1 MSKREFGSNY
11 IVNMVS
17 ALKMN
22 LEKYK
27 YGNGFTIL
35 KELIQNANDAAATKI
50 VIRSFSGIP
59 TATHPLLKRDGII
72 VYNDGEFNDRDAENI
87 KTFGGNNK
95 KRDSAT
101 IGKYGF
107 GLKSIFHLCDAFCY
121 YGHANKNLQC
131 LIPFY
136 SPNDNKAPGIQDG
149 EIDYNAWAEITE
161 DDERSLINQ
170 FGDTEKGLSMFI
182 PIDGKNRIG
191 NDEIDPEHPFNKGD
205 KSNFKL
211 KEETICAL
219 AILSRSS
226 RKKTLKDFYYE
237 VNDCSFSI
245 SLEENSCILKS
256 DGSEIEIPFATIETC
271 VGENDFMSDE
281 QNECLSAIVS
291 KLANFEEGQKA
302 NKLQERVILQFIRL
316 PVSPYQYSELHFS
329 FASFLPLPKQD
340 GFKDCRRFGEISDN
354 NYAIVVHAP
363 FAIDSGRKDILDFD
377 KLTESPV
384 KLDKIDQFVDERPLQ
399 RYWNRLLFQA
409 VLAPNIPQ
417 LLCNAVEN
425 NVLLEKDVDGVISAL
440 KKLIDE
446 SLHKDKK
453 YYLSKYVF
461 LPVINQEG
469 KKEWK
474 LLNSRTVQKYVLV
487 PEINTLEIT
496 SLLSKVVRNTESHF
510 IVENEPNW
518 LLDGEDVIDSA
529 AFRELV
535 DSIQEKDFDNDEMID
550 FARDLIIKN
559 KIRSRYSDATTKECV
574 KNTIIKILRRQGFS
588 SSTEQKIKELFSYVK
603 SFKIENK
610 DITEDEWRN
619 LWSMDNPFILIP
631 QSAQE
636 LFSNN
641 RISESEFKE
650 LLEFLKTC
658 EISGKAKL
666 RIIESVSGNSVK
678 ENIRIVESNYP
689 KGLDIFRVKN
699 IRENKEEYVDY
710 ITLQHQDL
718 FNEFDIND
726 PSGIVSKL
734 IKLIENHKF
743 YMMEKNDVEK
753 YSVNNIYE
761 ANKKGVLYF
770 LYKNDRKQL
779 IVSNDEEIRK
789 AFLEC
794 IFDRSSL
801 FEFIPQNHS
810 ELYTYLLMGFKEKK
824 SNFQICILKS
834 DCNNVWKKVYEDC
847 LAANNEHI
855 EILELNEN
863 QKLFVERNSTL
874 LSNIIWLDNAECLKK
889 LRQFAQNNSLDFII
903 KDDYYH
909 DEDQRKQVLE
919 TIPISDRLLYYKLPL
934 HKNELGDFIS
944 FIPGKTW
951 YNKLDIKFELEIPSL
966 KGRIIPCE
974 KDESLKSRQDSFFIT
989 DSDKKRYETL
999 TQGFALK
1006 AFLNAYNS
1014 EPKIIRNCCNWIL
1027 ERLQSYNT
1035 FSKEEAK
1042 EIESINW
1049 IPLNGSNE
1057 LYSFKDILTTD
1068 RCSQNS
1074 FATLKESLNFVLLD
1088 DIAINEDR
1096 KKLIT
1101 GFIKKQDIN
1110 LVEEIKARIR
1120 QRYSNFYISFKDV
1133 ENSKGI
1139 WDLAIKTFS
1148 SKNEIIKIFEIL
1160 SKDSKIH
1167 LSNDEL
1173 FDSYNTLNISD
1184 NLDSKNGIELLN
1196 VLTGTQYC
1204 NDISVNLF
1212 NHILDKIKDSAEF
1225 KLTDIQKLPNAKKFE
1240 TEWKPLKELVAIA
1253 PSTEFHDINQNLYL
1267 KDNLCCIDTYNLI
1280 RASINENDG
1289 NYCFSEASD
1298 AEIKETIDYWRQNC
1312 DQPKLISLA
1321 LYLMQGKYRKMT
1333 GALEDAILS
1342 KLDEF
1347 CRDSSYTVES
1357 NQSRKLFPSDDEK
1370 KNRFRTF
1377 DSIIVKAMVI
1387 SESKRKA
1394 LSLVGESVEFQI
1406 NPNITYDPKISLD
1419 LAAGTFEIRL
1429 LKSSG
1434 KKVDESIKKL
1444 IEIILLNIYKIN
1456 IKFYKV
1462 QNLLRELFE
1471 LLDNIGQYTI
1481 KAAQK
1486 HISREIFATLKF
1498 LNVKHP
1504 KYKRLSNE
1512 MNRLDNE
1519 DDESDTYSRKEWDLR
1534 KEMMKTIEEDAEL
1547 QRYIFERVQ
1556 AKIEQHQ
1563 YFRSS
1568 ILFELFQNADD
1579 CVNDYQIAPDEDKQK
1594 IAEQRKFKVRYDSA
1608 QRTLKITHYGRKIN
1622 RPFPGLDEN
1631 TANAFKRDLQNM
1643 LSISSSEKSKENG
1656 QTGKFGLGFKSVYTI
1671 CDEPIIRS
1679 GDLQFKIIAGIF
1691 PDERVDYDKTCSDCT
1706 RIELKCRDDVDVQN
1720 DCFIEF
1726 EKCAKFLAVFSKQIN
1741 EIHLLDK
1748 IIKPQYDDI
1757 CELAQGNVSVK
1768 KVYFNDENFVM
1779 IDCRSTNNPFKM
1791 LFMEINNRLVSLTDF
1806 DSDYP
1811 RVWHLTP
1818 LEASETLPFMIHA
1831 DFEID
1836 TGRKNLA
1843 AGNKK
1848 NDKIIEGIAKN
1859 LLGILLEML
1868 SKEDFCPQYAHDIAS
1883 LLLKARNA
1891 TDKYFTS
1898 FAERILQG
1906 LYKRE
1911 KLLVSG
1917 FGPVVTYN
1925 NNMKLYSVAAS
1936 NYTDSDDSKLLT
1948 SFQDVLKICDSNA
1961 FVLTRLAEDLYT
1973 FDGEAQL
1980 EISKLSG
1987 FEFFNGIENKLL
1999 SSDILA
2005 PIIKIELSLKPT
2017 VTSNF
2022 WNSFNRARFKVKSN
2036 NDEEIEVRELYSGY
2050 GILARF
2056 AKEKLHSSYSDE
2068 AIGFFERN
2076 ETLDILR
2083 RDSDIYLS
2091 PQSDP
2096 TPIQPSLEEYYESED
2111 DLKNCHELTSEDLQ
2125 QLLDEKDELLS
2136 RYYEKL
2142 YSSDFYD
2149 HENMKYRNTFILDEE
2164 NGDCRMTKEWCILLL
2179 YGVCQSLP
2187 YWNHQEVSLK
2197 NAIRFLDENKFIDD
2211 FCNME
2216 NLQNIRDRFNAET
2229 HSEECYLRPFEMMLR
2244 LRRFQKSFYDFY
2256 TIVRQL
2262 PLRENF
2268 DNIAVFL
2275 NPSMDPE
2282 LSGTDIDYASIN
2294 RSFKLGVH
2302 FMLRELLRDGFW
2314 FEGKDAYDPSA
2325 IEKIKP
2331 QAFMPRQKICKML
2344 RLDYRTASSVC
2355 IYEKIG
2361 EMLPESNTL
2370 DGTFDILFIEKEF

>member
-1 MSKREFGSNY
+1 MSKRVFGSNY
-11 IVNMVS
+11 KVNVLS
-17 ALKMN
+17 TIKMN

-50 VIRSFSGIP
+50 VISFFPGIP
-59 TATHPLLKRDGII
+59 TATNPLLKRKGII
-72 VYNDGEFNDRDAENI
+72 VYNDGEFSEKDAKNI
-87 KTFGGNNK
+87 KRIGGNNK
-95 KRDSAT
+95 KGDSAT

-121 YGHANKNLQC
+121 YGHAEKKLDC
-131 LIPFY
+131 LIPFD
-136 SPNDNKAPGIQDG
+136 SQDDEEISDTQAG
-149 EIDYNAWAEITE
+149 GIDYNALAEIAEE
-161 DDERSLINQ
+161 DEQALISQ
-170 FGDTEKGLSMFI
+170 LDGAEKGLSMFI

-237 VNDCSFSI
+237 VNDCSFRI
-245 SLEENSCILKS
+245 SLKENSCILKS
-256 DGSEIEIPFATIETC
+256 DGPEIEIPFATIETC

-281 QNECLSAIVS
+281 QKECLSAIVS
-291 KLANFEEGQKA
+291 KLANFEEGQKSE
-302 NKLQERVILQFIRL
+302 KHQERVILQFIRL

-384 KLDKIDQFVDERPLQ
+384 MLDKIDQFVDERPLQ

-409 VLAPNIPQ
+409 ILAPNVPQ
-417 LLCNAVEN
+417 LLCNAVKN
-425 NVLLEKDVDGVISAL
+425 NVLLKKDVDRVTSAL

-446 SLHKDKK
+446 SIHKEKK
-453 YYLSKYVF
+453 YYLSKYTF
-461 LPVINQEG
+461 LPVINQDG
-469 KKEWK
+469 IKEWK
-474 LLNSRTVQKYVLV
+474 LLDSRTVQKYVLV
-487 PEINTLEIT
+487 PEINAPEMTA
-496 SLLSKVVRNTESHF
+496 LLSKGVQNTESYF

-518 LLDGEDVIDSA
+518 LPDGEEVFDCD

-535 DSIQEKDFDNDEMID
+535 DSIQEPDFESDEMID
-550 FARDLIIKN
+550 FVKDLIIKN
-559 KIRSRYSDATTKECV
+559 KIKSKFSDATTKECV
-574 KNTIIKILRRQGFS
+574 KNVIIKILRRQGFS
-588 SSTEQKIKELFSYVK
+588 SSIEQKIKELLSYVK

-619 LWSMDNPFILIP
+619 LWSMDNPFVLIP

-636 LFSNN
+636 LFSNIWM
-641 RISESEFKE
+641 RESEFKE

-658 EISGKAKL
+658 KISGKAKL
-666 RIIESVSGNSVK
+666 RIIESVSGNSIK
-678 ENIRIVESNYP
+678 ENILIVESDYP
-689 KGLDIFRVKN
+689 SGLDIFRVKN

-710 ITLQHQDL
+710 ITLRHQDL

-726 PSGIVSKL
+726 PSEIVSKL
-734 IKLIENHKF
+734 IKLIENHEF

-753 YSVNNIYE
+753 YSVNNIYD
-761 ANKKGVLYF
+761 ANKSGVLYF
-770 LYKNDRKQL
+770 LLQHYKTQL
-779 IVSNDEEIRK
+779 TVSKDEEIRK
-789 AFLEC
+789 SFLESV
-794 IFDRSSL
+794 FDRSILSQI
-801 FEFIPQNHS
+801 IPQNHS
-810 ELYTYLLMGFKEKK
+810 DLYTYLLMGFKEKK
-824 SNFQICILKS
+824 SNSQICILKS
-834 DCNNVWKKVYEDC
+834 DCYEVWKRVYEDC
-847 LAANNEHI
+847 LAATNEHI

-863 QKLFVERNSTL
+863 QKLFVERNGSL
-874 LSNIIWLDNAECLKK
+874 LSNIIWLDNAKCLEK
-889 LRQFAQNNSLDFII
+889 LKLFAQKNSLDFMRT
-903 KDDYYH
+903 DYYQNEH
-909 DEDQRKQVLE
+909 HRKQVLE
-919 TIPISDRLLYYKLPL
+919 TIPISERSLYYKLPL
-934 HKNELGDFIS
+934 HKNESDEFIS
-944 FIPGKTW
+944 FVLGNTW
-951 YNKLDIKFELEIPSL
+951 YNKLDIKFEIEIPLL
-966 KGRIIPCE
+966 KGKIIPCE
-974 KDESLKSRQDSFFIT
+974 RDESLKSKQDSFFIT

-999 TQGFALK
+999 TQGLALK
-1006 AFLNAYNS
+1006 AFLNAYSS

-1027 ERLQSYNT
+1027 ERLRSYNT

-1042 EIESINW
+1042 EIESFKW

-1057 LYSFKDILTTD
+1057 LYSFKDVLTTD
-1068 RCSQNS
+1068 RCSQKS

-1101 GFIKKQDIN
+1101 GFLKKQDID
-1110 LVEEIKARIR
+1110 LVEEISARIR
-1120 QRYSNFYISFKDV
+1120 QKYSNLYISLKDV
-1133 ENSKGI
+1133 ENSKDI

-1148 SKNEIIKIFEIL
+1148 SKSRIIKIFDTL
-1160 SKDSKIH
+1160 SKDTKIH
-1167 LSNDEL
+1167 LSSDEL
-1173 FDSYNTLNISD
+1173 FNCYNKLNITE
-1184 NLDSKNGIELLN
+1184 NLDYKNGFELLN
-1196 VLTGTQYC
+1196 ALTGTPYC
-1204 NDISVNLF
+1204 NDVSVNLF
-1212 NHILDKIKDSAEF
+1212 NHILDKIKDSADF

-1253 PSTEFHDINQNLYL
+1253 PSTSSHDVNQNLYL
-1267 KDNLCCIDTYNLI
+1267 KNNLCCIKTYELIGKYVPKCDTCNLF
-1280 RASINENDG
+1280 D
-1289 NYCFSEASD
+1289 EASD
-1298 AEIKETIDYWRQNC
+1298 DEIKSTVDFWRQNC
-1312 DQPKLISLA
+1312 KQPKLVSLA
-1321 LYLMQGKYRKMT
+1321 LYLMQGKFRKMT
-1333 GALEDAILS
+1333 GALEDAILCE
-1342 KLDEF
+1342 LDKF
-1347 CRDSSYTVES
+1347 CNEGYSINS
-1357 NQSRKLFPSDDEK
+1357 NHLNKLFPTDQDK
-1370 KNRFRTF
+1370 KNRFRLF
-1377 DSIIVKAMVI
+1377 DSINVI
-1387 SESKRKA
+1387 AEMIPESRKRA
-1394 LSLVGESVEFQI
+1394 LSLAGTDEEFSI
-1406 NPNITYDPKISLD
+1406 NPDVIFDPSVNLD
-1419 LAAGTFEIRL
+1419 LEKRTFKIKL

-1434 KKVDESIKKL
+1434 EFVDESIKKL
-1444 IEIILLNIYKIN
+1444 IKILLWNIYKIDTGHA
-1456 IKFYKV
+1456 
-1462 QNLLRELFE
+1462 QNLLQELFN

-1519 DDESDTYSRKEWDLR
+1519 DDESDTYSRREWDLR
-1534 KEMMKTIEEDAEL
+1534 KEMMKTIEEDTDL

-1556 AKIEQHQ
+1556 YKIEQHQ

-1579 CVNDYQIAPDEDKQK
+1579 CVNDYQIASDEDKQK
-1594 IAEQRKFKVRYDSA
+1594 IAEKRKFEVRYDSA

-1706 RIELKCRDDVDVQN
+1706 RIELKCRDGVDVQN
-1720 DCFIEF
+1720 DCFVEF
-1726 EKCAKFLAVFSKQIN
+1726 ERCAEFLTVFSKQIN
-1741 EIHLLDK
+1741 EICLLDK
-1748 IIKPQYDDI
+1748 TIKPHYDDI

-1768 KVYFNDENFVM
+1768 KVHFNDENFVM
-1779 IDCRSTNNPFKM
+1779 IDCKSTNNPFKM

-1859 LLGILLEML
+1859 LLEILLEML
-1868 SKEDFCPQYAHDIAS
+1868 SKEGFCPQYARDIAS
-1883 LLLKARNA
+1883 LLLKTRNA
-1891 TDKYFTS
+1891 TDKYFAS
-1898 FAERILQG
+1898 FAERILRG

-1936 NYTDSDDSKLLT
+1936 NYTDGDDSKLLT

-1961 FVLTRLAEDLYT
+1961 FVMTRLAEDLYT
-1973 FDGEAQL
+1973 SNGGVQL

-2017 VTSNF
+2017 VKSNF
-2022 WNSFNRARFKVKSN
+2022 WNSFNRTRFKVKSN
-2036 NDEEIEVRELYSGY
+2036 NGEEIEIGKLYSFNGF
-2050 GILARF
+2050 AR
-2056 AKEKLHSSYSDE
+2056 EKLDSSCYSSDD
-2068 AIGFFERN
+2068 ISFFERN
-2076 ETLDILR
+2076 ETLDIFR
-2083 RDSDIYLS
+2083 RYSDIYLP
-2091 PQSDP
+2091 PQPDP
-2096 TPIQPSLEEYYESED
+2096 TPVPPSSEESYESED
-2111 DLKNCHELTSEDLQ
+2111 DLKNCRELTRGDLQ
-2125 QLLDEKDELLS
+2125 QLLDEKNELLS
-2136 RYYEKL
+2136 RYYDKL

-2149 HENMKYRNTFILDEE
+2149 HENMRYRNTFILDEE
-2164 NGDCRMTKEWCILLL
+2164 NGDCKMTKEWCILLL

-2187 YWNHQEVSLK
+2187 YYNHQEVSLQ
-2197 NAIRFLDENKFIDD
+2197 NAIRFLNENNFIDD
-2211 FCNME
+2211 FCNMK
-2216 NLQNIRDRFNAET
+2216 NLQDIRDRFNAET
-2229 HSEECYLRPFEMMLR
+2229 HLEECYLRPFEMMLR

-2256 TIVRQL
+2256 TVVRQL
-2262 PLRENF
+2262 PSRDNF
-2268 DNIAVFL
+2268 DNIAVLL

-2294 RSFKLGVH
+2294 RSFKLGAH
-2302 FMLRELLRDGFW
+2302 FMLRELLRNGFW
-2314 FEGKDAYDPSA
+2314 LEGEDGCDPSY

-2344 RLDYRTASSVC
+2344 GLDNRTASSVR

-2361 EMLPESNTL
+2361 EMLPDYNTMS
-2370 DGTFDILFIEKEF
+2370 DTFDILFIEKEF

>member
-1 MSKREFGSNY
+1 MFEESFLSDFEFNAL
-11 IVNMVS
+11 S
-17 ALKMN
+17 AIKMN

-35 KELIQNANDAAATKI
+35 KELIQNANDAEASEI
-50 VIRSFSGIP
+50 DIRFFSGVP
-59 TATHPLLKRDGII
+59 MATHPLLKRNGVI
-72 VYNDGEFNDRDAENI
+72 VYNSGKFDANDARNI
-87 KTFGGNNK
+87 RTFGGDNK
-95 KRDSAT
+95 KSDSAT

-107 GLKSIFHLCDAFCY
+107 GLKSIFHLCDAFFY
-121 YGHANKNLQC
+121 YGHKEKVLQC
-131 LIPFY
+131 LKP
-136 SPNDNKAPGIQDG
+136 SKPQKGDA
-149 EIDYNAWAEITE
+149 DYEAWANISEE
-161 DDERSLINQ
+161 DKDSLVKQLKTAEN
-170 FGDTEKGLSMFI
+170 GLSLFI

-205 KSNFKL
+205 KTNFKL
-211 KEETICAL
+211 KEETLLAL

-226 RKKTLKDFYYE
+226 RKKTLKEFNYE
-237 VNDCSFSI
+237 AKDCSFKI
-245 SLEENSCILKS
+245 SVEENRCKLI
-256 DGSEIEIPFATIETC
+256 SEGTELEVPFATIESC
-271 VGENDFMSDE
+271 VGEN
-281 QNECLSAIVS
+281 NIVS
-291 KLANFEEGQKA
+291 AEQKECISAVVEKLGKFEGEKKSD
-302 NKLQERVILQFIRL
+302 KLQENVILQLIRL

-340 GFKDCRRFGEISDN
+340 GFNECKRFNENPDNN

-409 VLAPNIPQ
+409 ILAPNVPQ
-417 LLCNAVEN
+417 LLCNAVKN
-425 NVLLEKDVDGVISAL
+425 NVLLKKDVDRVTSAL

-446 SLHKDKK
+446 SIHKEKK
-453 YYLSKYVF
+453 YYLSKYIF
-461 LPVINQEG
+461 LPVINQDG
-469 KKEWK
+469 IKEWK
-474 LLNSRTVQKYVLV
+474 LLDSRTVQKYVLV
-487 PEINTLEIT
+487 PEINAPKMTA
-496 SLLSKVVRNTESHF
+496 LLSKGVQNTESYF

-518 LLDGEDVIDSA
+518 LPNGEEVFDCDT
-529 AFRELV
+529 FRELV
-535 DSIQEKDFDNDEMID
+535 DSIQEPDFESDEMID
-550 FARDLIIKN
+550 FVKDLIIKN
-559 KIRSRYSDATTKECV
+559 KIKSKFSDATTKECV
-574 KNTIIKILRRQGFS
+574 KNVIIKILRRQGFS
-588 SSTEQKIKELFSYVK
+588 SSIEQKIKELLSYVK

-619 LWSMDNPFILIP
+619 LWSIDNPFVLIP

-641 RISESEFKE
+641 WMRESEFKE

-658 EISGKAKL
+658 KISGKAKL
-666 RIIESVSGNSVK
+666 RIIESVSGNSIK
-678 ENIRIVESNYP
+678 ENILIVKLDYP
-689 KGLDIFRVKN
+689 SGLDIFRVKN

-710 ITLQHQDL
+710 ITLQYQDL

-734 IKLIENHKF
+734 IKLIENHEF

-753 YSVNNIYE
+753 YSVNNIYD
-761 ANKKGVLYF
+761 ANKSGVLYF
-770 LYKNDRKQL
+770 LLQHYKTQL
-779 IVSNDEEIRK
+779 TVSKDEEIRK
-789 AFLEC
+789 SFLESV
-794 IFDRSSL
+794 FDRSILSQI
-801 FEFIPQNHS
+801 IPQNHS
-810 ELYTYLLMGFKEKK
+810 DLYTYLLMGFKEKK
-824 SNFQICILKS
+824 SNSQICILKS
-834 DCNNVWKKVYEDC
+834 DCYEVWKRVYEDC
-847 LAANNEHI
+847 LAATNEHI

-863 QKLFVERNSTL
+863 QKLFVERNDSL
-874 LSNIIWLDNAECLKK
+874 LSNIIWLDNAKCLEK
-889 LRQFAQNNSLDFII
+889 LKQFAQKNSLDFMRT
-903 KDDYYH
+903 DYYQNEH
-909 DEDQRKQVLE
+909 HRKQVLE
-919 TIPISDRLLYYKLPL
+919 TIPISERSLYYKLPL
-934 HKNELGDFIS
+934 HKNESDEFIS
-944 FIPGKTW
+944 FVLGNTW
-951 YNKLDIKFELEIPSL
+951 YNKLDIKFEIEIPLL
-966 KGRIIPCE
+966 KGKIIPCE
-974 KDESLKSRQDSFFIT
+974 RDESLKSKQDSFFIT

-999 TQGFALK
+999 TQGLALK
-1006 AFLNAYNS
+1006 AFLNAYSS
-1014 EPKIIRNCCNWIL
+1014 EPEIIRNCCNWIL

-1042 EIESINW
+1042 EIESFKW

-1057 LYSFKDILTTD
+1057 LYSFKDVLTTD
-1068 RCSQNS
+1068 RCSQKS

-1101 GFIKKQDIN
+1101 GFLKKQDID
-1110 LVEEIKARIR
+1110 LVEEISARIR
-1120 QRYSNFYISFKDV
+1120 QKYSNLYISLKDV
-1133 ENSKGI
+1133 ENSKDI

-1148 SKNEIIKIFEIL
+1148 SKNRIIKIFDTL
-1160 SKDSKIH
+1160 SKDTKIH
-1167 LSNDEL
+1167 LSSDEL
-1173 FDSYNTLNISD
+1173 FDCYNKLNITE
-1184 NLDSKNGIELLN
+1184 NLDYKNGFELLN
-1196 VLTGTQYC
+1196 ALTGTPYC
-1204 NDISVNLF
+1204 NDVSVNLF
-1212 NHILDKIKDSAEF
+1212 NHILDKIKDSADF

-1253 PSTEFHDINQNLYL
+1253 PSTSSHDVNQNLYL
-1267 KDNLCCIDTYNLI
+1267 KNNLCCIKTYELIGKYVPKCDTCNLF
-1280 RASINENDG
+1280 D
-1289 NYCFSEASD
+1289 EASD
-1298 AEIKETIDYWRQNC
+1298 DEIKSTVDFWRQNC
-1312 DQPKLISLA
+1312 KQPKLVSLA
-1321 LYLMQGKYRKMT
+1321 LYLMQGKFRKMT
-1333 GALEDAILS
+1333 GALEDAILCE
-1342 KLDEF
+1342 LDKF
-1347 CRDSSYTVES
+1347 CNEGYSINS
-1357 NQSRKLFPSDDEK
+1357 NHLNKLFPTDQDK
-1370 KNRFRTF
+1370 KNRFRLF
-1377 DSIIVKAMVI
+1377 DSINVI
-1387 SESKRKA
+1387 AEMIPESRKRA
-1394 LSLVGESVEFQI
+1394 LSLAGTDEEFSI
-1406 NPNITYDPKISLD
+1406 NPDVIFDPSVNLD
-1419 LAAGTFEIRL
+1419 LEKRTFKIKL

-1434 KKVDESIKKL
+1434 EFVDESIKKL
-1444 IEIILLNIYKIN
+1444 IKILLWNIYKIDTGHAR
-1456 IKFYKV
+1456 
-1462 QNLLRELFE
+1462 NLLQELFN

-1512 MNRLDNE
+1512 MNCLDNE
-1519 DDESDTYSRKEWDLR
+1519 DDESETYSRREWDLR
-1534 KEMMKTIEEDAEL
+1534 KEMMKTIEEDTDL

-1556 AKIEQHQ
+1556 YKIEQHQ

-1579 CVNDYQIAPDEDKQK
+1579 CVNDYQIASDEDKQK
-1594 IAEQRKFKVRYDSA
+1594 IAEKRKFEVRYDSA

-1706 RIELKCRDDVDVQN
+1706 RIELKCRDGVDVQN
-1720 DCFIEF
+1720 DCFVEF
-1726 EKCAKFLAVFSKQIN
+1726 ERCAEFLTVFSKQIN
-1741 EIHLLDK
+1741 EIRLLDK
-1748 IIKPQYDDI
+1748 TIKPHYDDI

-1768 KVYFNDENFVM
+1768 KVHFNDENFVM
-1779 IDCRSTNNPFKM
+1779 IDCKSTNNPFKM

-1859 LLGILLEML
+1859 LLEILLEML
-1868 SKEDFCPQYAHDIAS
+1868 SKEGFCPQYARDIAS
-1883 LLLKARNA
+1883 LLLKTRNA
-1891 TDKYFTS
+1891 TDKYFAS
-1898 FAERILQG
+1898 FAERILRG

-1936 NYTDSDDSKLLT
+1936 NYTDGDDSKLLT

-1973 FDGEAQL
+1973 SDGGVQL

-2017 VTSNF
+2017 VKSSF

-2036 NDEEIEVRELYSGY
+2036 NEEEIEVRELYSGY
-2050 GILARF
+2050 GNFARF
-2056 AKEKLHSSYSDE
+2056 AKEKLHSSYFVD
-2068 AIGFFERN
+2068 AIDFFERN
-2076 ETLDILR
+2076 ELLDNFR
-2083 RDSDIYLS
+2083 IYRS
-2091 PQSDP
+2091 MFDFPPQPEP
-2096 TPIQPSLEEYYESED
+2096 TPESPSSDEYYEAED
-2111 DLKNCHELTSEDLQ
+2111 DLKNCRELTKDDLQ
-2125 QLLDEKDELLS
+2125 QLLEEKDELLS
-2136 RYYEKL
+2136 RYYKKL

-2149 HENMKYRNTFILDEE
+2149 HENMRYRNTFILDEE
-2164 NGDCRMTKEWCILLL
+2164 NGDCKMTKEWCILLL

-2187 YWNHQEVSLK
+2187 YYNHQEVSLQ
-2197 NAIRFLDENKFIDD
+2197 NAIRFLNENNFIDD
-2211 FCNME
+2211 FCNMK
-2216 NLQNIRDRFNAET
+2216 NLQDIRDRFNAET
-2229 HSEECYLRPFEMMLR
+2229 HLEECYLRPFEMMLR

-2256 TIVRQL
+2256 TVVRQL
-2262 PLRENF
+2262 PSRDNF
-2268 DNIAVFL
+2268 DNIAVLL

-2294 RSFKLGVH
+2294 RSFKLGAH
-2302 FMLRELLRDGFW
+2302 FMLRELLRNGFW
-2314 FEGKDAYDPSA
+2314 LEGEDGCDPSY

-2344 RLDYRTASSVC
+2344 GLDNRTASSVR

-2361 EMLPESNTL
+2361 EMLPDYNTMS
-2370 DGTFDILFIEKEF
+2370 DTFDILFIEKEF